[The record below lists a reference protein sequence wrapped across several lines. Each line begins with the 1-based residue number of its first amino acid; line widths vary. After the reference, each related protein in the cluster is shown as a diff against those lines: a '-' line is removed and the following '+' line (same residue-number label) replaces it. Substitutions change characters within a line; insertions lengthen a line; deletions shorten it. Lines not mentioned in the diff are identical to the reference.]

1 MKKVIY
7 AFIAL
12 CLCCPNQR
20 ATAQKPAEAQGPT
33 LITRSKPMYEVPS
46 IASQLANGT
55 FQATDSQNEEREFNP
70 KR

>member
-46 IASQLANGT
+46 IASQLAN
-55 FQATDSQNEEREFNP
+55 
-70 KR
+70 